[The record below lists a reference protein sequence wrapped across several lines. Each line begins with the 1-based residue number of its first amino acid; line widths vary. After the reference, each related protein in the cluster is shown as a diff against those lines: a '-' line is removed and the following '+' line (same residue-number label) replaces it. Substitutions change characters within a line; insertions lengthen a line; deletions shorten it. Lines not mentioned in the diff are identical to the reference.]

1 VAAVGVAALAAAAPA
16 AAQTLEAPSA
26 GIGIAVHPQFGFALP
41 SRGGPGNPGYAS
53 YGAGLGYDLTRRLA
67 LDVGFERGL
76 GGSRLIN
83 APGGGVQDFE
93 TNIGYLA
100 RALVHRRVGERAL
113 HVVLGAGP
121 ALVFSGNY
129 GTVPLL
135 QIEGGLELRAR
146 SGFYLLAVLQGVEPL
161 VSSRDEI
168 AAGRCVTGDCPS
180 RFQPGL
186 PLLGSRL
193 AAGYVF

>member
-1 VAAVGVAALAAAAPA
+1 M
-16 AAQTLEAPSA
+16 
-26 GIGIAVHPQFGFALP
+26 
-41 SRGGPGNPGYAS
+41 
-53 YGAGLGYDLTRRLA
+53 
-67 LDVGFERGL
+67 
-76 GGSRLIN
+76 
-83 APGGGVQDFE
+83 
-93 TNIGYLA
+93 
-100 RALVHRRVGERAL
+100 LVHLRVGERAL
-113 HVVLGAGP
+113 HAVLGAGP

-135 QIEGGLELRAR
+135 QIEGGIELRAR

-186 PLLGSRL
+186 PCWARAWPAVTSSDRRGAKVGACRNPLRG
-193 AAGYVF
+193 